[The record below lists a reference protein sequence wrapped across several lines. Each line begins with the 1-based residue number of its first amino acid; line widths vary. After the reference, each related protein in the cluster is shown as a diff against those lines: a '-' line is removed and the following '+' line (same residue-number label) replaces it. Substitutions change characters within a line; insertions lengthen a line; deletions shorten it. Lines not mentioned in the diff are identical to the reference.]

1 MRQGQPVC
9 ARVWFGMEEWVPKL
23 GTCLAVKCSQSPGI
37 SPSRVRW
44 GRRGCVSPPEHGT
57 LRWGVL
63 LSVHCLCPPT
73 PAAAG
78 PETSGVKAREELSH
92 PAAES
97 ALMDK

>member
-1 MRQGQPVC
+1 MC
-9 ARVWFGMEEWVPKL
+9 
-23 GTCLAVKCSQSPGI
+23 
-37 SPSRVRW
+37 
-44 GRRGCVSPPEHGT
+44 PPLEHGT